1 MKKDD
6 IELLARIKKRFDES
20 NSVNSEEISMMQSDI
35 KFVREG
41 GKAQWD
47 DAAVNSRQQVGSER
61 PILTVNRQLAYNNQV
76 VNEMRQNRPGIRVR
90 PCDDQSDKETA
101 EVLQGVIRNIQAISK
116 ASQAYDIA
124 AQNCVDGGIGYFR
137 LINQYVSDDA
147 WQQELIIK
155 SVPDIATVR
164 CGPYFELDGS
174 DMKWAMIVEQMDKDA
189 FEKQY
194 KDDTKGWEMLENG
207 MSNDGWVG
215 KQTVMVAEYFEIKE
229 SPAILGQTQD
239 GRTIYIDDATEQD
252 VIVNQRKTIRK
263 TVSWVKVGGDSIL
276 DQTELPIS
284 YIPLFPMIGNV
295 YYADGKKKTFG
306 LTRHGRSPS
315 QLYNFAVSSEAELL
329 ALSPLAPFMAD
340 VEAIAGYETTYA
352 QANKKPF
359 SVLLYNSIS
368 ATTGQPLPKP
378 ERQQL
383 VSQSTGWIAAKEAA
397 AADIQASLG
406 IYDAA
411 MGDSPNNQSGKAVLS
426 LQKQASQGTYHYSAN
441 QALTIAHCGRVLVEW
456 IPKIY
461 TEAQV
466 MRILGED
473 DEVSH
478 ISIDPNQPHAS
489 VESQDEAG
497 EIKRIYN
504 LSVGRYDVVC
514 DVGPN
519 YATKRQE
526 AAESMLELIRSYPD
540 IMPLA
545 GDLLVNN
552 LDWPGADK
560 ISERLKKMLPPPL
573 QEKDDKPNPEAEQL
587 NGQMEQMAGQME
599 EMGAHIKDL
608 EAKTEI
614 DRQKLEIEWFKA
626 ETARMAEIAKME
638 AGTQP
643 GIEPTTMEIERHISD
658 MADAEHRRELDIL
671 RTIHSMQPKEEME
684 QPEPSEQP
692 HMQEIPSAEAQEPV
706 QEPAEVESVEPIES
720 QDQQPDKIDKLIE
733 YLKQPQK
740 VTLPDGRVIQIN

>member
-1 MKKDD
+1 
-6 IELLARIKKRFDES
+6 
-20 NSVNSEEISMMQSDI
+20 
-35 KFVREG
+35 
-41 GKAQWD
+41 
-47 DAAVNSRQQVGSER
+47 
-61 PILTVNRQLAYNNQV
+61 
-76 VNEMRQNRPGIRVR
+76 
-90 PCDDQSDKETA
+90 
-101 EVLQGVIRNIQAISK
+101 
-116 ASQAYDIA
+116 
-124 AQNCVDGGIGYFR
+124 
-137 LINQYVSDDA
+137 
-147 WQQELIIK
+147 
-155 SVPDIATVR
+155 
-164 CGPYFELDGS
+164 
-174 DMKWAMIVEQMDKDA
+174 MKWAMIVEQMDKDA

-194 KDDTKGWEMLENG
+194 KDETKGWEMLENG

-229 SPAILGQTQD
+229 SPAMLGQTQD
-239 GRTIYIDDATEQD
+239 GRTIYLDEATEQD
-252 VIVNQRKTIRK
+252 QIVNQRKTIRK

-284 YIPLFPMIGNV
+284 YIPVFPMIGNV

-329 ALSPLAPFMAD
+329 ALSPLAPFLAD
-340 VEAIAGYETTYA
+340 VEAIAGYENLYA
-352 QANKKPF
+352 QANKKPLA
-359 SVLLYNSIS
+359 VLPYNSIS
-368 ATTGQPLPKP
+368 ASTGQQLPRP

-478 ISIDPNQPHAS
+478 VQIDPDQPQAS
-489 VESQDEAG
+489 IETQDEAG

-540 IMPLA
+540 IMPIA

-599 EMGAHIKDL
+599 AMGAHIKDL
-608 EAKTEI
+608 EDKTEI
-614 DRQKLEIEWFKA
+614 DLKKIEIEWFKA
-626 ETARMAEIAKME
+626 QTVRMAEIAKIE

-643 GIEPTTMEIERHISD
+643 GIEPSTMEIERHVSD
-658 MADAEHRRELDIL
+658 MADAEHRRELEIL
-671 RTIHSMQPKEEME
+671 KTIHSMQP
-684 QPEPSEQP
+684 QPEPEQP
-692 HMQEIPSAEAQEPV
+692 MPQEQAAPMANQEQPVEQPQEAMPENPMAEPET
-706 QEPAEVESVEPIES
+706 E
-720 QDQQPDKIDKLIE
+720 QPDKIDKLIE

>member
-1 MKKDD
+1 M
-6 IELLARIKKRFDES
+6 
-20 NSVNSEEISMMQSDI
+20 
-35 KFVREG
+35 
-41 GKAQWD
+41 
-47 DAAVNSRQQVGSER
+47 
-61 PILTVNRQLAYNNQV
+61 
-76 VNEMRQNRPGIRVR
+76 
-90 PCDDQSDKETA
+90 A
-101 EVLQGVIRNIQAISK
+101 E
-116 ASQAYDIA
+116 
-124 AQNCVDGGIGYFR
+124 
-137 LINQYVSDDA
+137 
-147 WQQELIIK
+147 
-155 SVPDIATVR
+155 
-164 CGPYFELDGS
+164 
-174 DMKWAMIVEQMDKDA
+174 
-189 FEKQY
+189 
-194 KDDTKGWEMLENG
+194 
-207 MSNDGWVG
+207 DGWVG
-215 KQTVMVAEYFEIKE
+215 KQTVLVAEYQEIKE
-229 SPAILGQTQD
+229 SSAMLCQTQD
-239 GRTIYIDDATEQD
+239 GRTIYLDEATEQD
-252 VIVNQRKTIRK
+252 QIIDQRKTIRK
-263 TVSWVKVGGDSIL
+263 TVSWVKVGGHAIL
-276 DQTELPIS
+276 EKTELPIS
-284 YIPLFPMIGNV
+284 WIPMFPMIGNV

-340 VEAIAGYETTYA
+340 VEAIAGYENLYA
-352 QANKKPF
+352 QANKKPMA
-359 SVLLYNSIS
+359 VLPYNSIS
-368 ATTGQPLPKP
+368 ATTGQQLPRP

-441 QALTIAHCGRVLVEW
+441 QSLSISHCGRVLIEW
-456 IPKIY
+456 IPNIY
-461 TEAQV
+461 SEAQV
-466 MRILGED
+466 MRILGEN

-478 ISIDPNQPHAS
+478 VQINPDQPQAS
-489 VESQDEAG
+489 VETRDEAG

-504 LSVGRYDVVC
+504 LSVGRYDVIC

-599 EMGAHIKDL
+599 QMGAHIKDL
-608 EAKTEI
+608 EEKTEI
-614 DRQKLEIEWFKA
+614 DRQKIQIEWFKA

-684 QPEPSEQP
+684 QPMPSEQP
-692 HMQEIPSAEAQEPV
+692 HMQEIPEAEAQEPI
-706 QEPAEVESVEPIES
+706 QEPAEVEAVEPIES